1 MTAQSPLFRRLKVE
15 TKKVLA
21 IVGVSGSGKTVLANS
36 LISMYPDEFFLP
48 QAFTTR
54 AKRDDTDTYIFV
66 NDSQFENIKASL
78 TGRTNFNG
86 KKYGTLLNSSA
97 DKVNI
102 MLLTPEAFQD
112 LKGCV
117 NRSDIFV
124 LILDRSDFNKIN
136 EMRPDRSVSF
146 LEQERNNV
154 LKISYE
160 ADYLYRI
167 NDGFEDELVYPHP
180 ADICEVVKKHF
191 SEIDN
196 RVDTETEDEDD
207 YLIPSDP
214 TPDYLTV

>member
-1 MTAQSPLFRRLKVE
+1 MSAQPLFSRLKVE

-21 IVGVSGSGKTVLANS
+21 IVGVSGSGKTVLANG
-36 LISMYPDEFFLP
+36 LVSMYPDEFFLP

-102 MLLTPEAFQD
+102 MLLTPEALQD
-112 LKGCV
+112 LKSCV

-124 LILDRSDFNKIN
+124 LILDRSDFNRIN

-154 LKISYE
+154 LNISYE

-167 NDGFEDELVYPHP
+167 NDGCEDELVYPHP
-180 ADICEVVKKHF
+180 IDIRDVVNQHF
-191 SEIDN
+191 SDVDN
-196 RVDTETEDEDD
+196 QTDSYDEDD
-207 YLIPSDP
+207 YIIVNDN
-214 TPDYLTV
+214 TPDYLMV